1 MVAADIGETL
11 THTKRATFSVLVK
24 AAKGEEAQLVGT
36 GFFVNDEGLFA
47 TAAHVVKGVKP
58 IALFKEAGADAVSGI
73 PIESEYVFY
82 DEEADFALLRAT
94 RDAERE
100 QEFGQPTFLQ
110 PSGRALAE
118 GSAVYAFG
126 YPLPEGSGIALPP
139 AQLRELLGDG
149 PADLL
154 PKIGPNQVFSVPNYV
169 LCPRTTSAI
178 IASEI
183 DYSRTFDPQG
193 RNHERNFYTLDKALN
208 PGNSGGP
215 VIAPQTGHVHAVCT
229 AYQVHSV
236 PQKHL
241 ENVPIAIPSLYGYVT
256 RLTHPTIR
264 QALETNGVEFRTD

>member
-1 MVAADIGETL
+1 MTAGEISETL
-11 THTKRATFSVLVK
+11 AHTKRATYGVAVK
-24 AAKGEEAQLVGT
+24 AAKGGEARPVGT
-36 GFFVNDEGLFA
+36 GFFVNDDGLFA

-58 IALFKEAGADAVSGI
+58 IALVKESGASAVSGI
-73 PIESEYVFY
+73 PIASECVFY

-94 RDAERE
+94 RDPERE
-100 QEFGQPTFLQ
+100 QEFGQPTFLR
-110 PSGRALAE
+110 PSERALAE

-126 YPLPEGSGIALPP
+126 YPLPEGGGIAFTPD
-139 AQLRELLGDG
+139 QLREILGDG

-183 DYSRTFDPQG
+183 DYSRTLDPRG
-193 RNHERNFYTLDKALN
+193 RNQERNFYTLDKALN

-215 VIAPQTGHVHAVCT
+215 VIAPETGHVHAVCM
-229 AYQVHSV
+229 AYQVHPV

-241 ENVPIAIPSLYGYVT
+241 ENVPIVIPSLYGYVT

-264 QALETNGVEFRTD
+264 QALEANGVAFGPE